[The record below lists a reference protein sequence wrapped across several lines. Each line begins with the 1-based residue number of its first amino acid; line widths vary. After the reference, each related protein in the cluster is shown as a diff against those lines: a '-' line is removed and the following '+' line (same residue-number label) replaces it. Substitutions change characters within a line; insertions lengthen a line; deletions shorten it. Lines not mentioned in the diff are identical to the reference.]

1 MKLVFNRK
9 HCESK
14 GIKCGNVIHRD
25 IRGNKTPHE
34 HCVQPCLSSSCHC
47 LLEKLTVHRAVIVI
61 LIEKTKASQRA
72 FFLFYGAIWHLL
84 IQNFL
89 WLPRWEERTQRLGSI
104 VHSWSLAPGLQV
116 PWCRSL
122 SAEASEVTRI
132 PPVYRTSPWER
143 MWMLTHARTY
153 KHTRMEFAFDF
164 NADFASLLWVS
175 VKTKSTVFIG
185 VKYNRWT
192 ETSHKQVRWG

>member
-1 MKLVFNRK
+1 MKLVFKRK

-14 GIKCGNVIHRD
+14 GIKCGNVIYSD
-25 IRGNKTPHE
+25 IRGNKTPPWTLCSALPLIFLPLFAWETNCPQSH
-34 HCVQPCLSSSCHC
+34 HCYFNRKDKGIS
-47 LLEKLTVHRAVIVI
+47 EG
-61 LIEKTKASQRA
+61 

-104 VHSWSLAPGLQV
+104 VHSWSLAPGLRV

-122 SAEASEVTRI
+122 SAEAREVTRI
-132 PPVYRTSPWER
+132 PPVYHTSLWKCV
-143 MWMLTHARTY
+143 WMLTHARTY

-164 NADFASLLWVS
+164 NADFASLLLS
-175 VKTKSTVFIG
+175 S
-185 VKYNRWT
+185 
-192 ETSHKQVRWG
+192 S